1 MEPARDSD
9 RHARGLEV
17 LKRLTAGDSTLIRE
31 MSTVD
36 GIPPEFNEFVVDF
49 VFGEVYTRSG
59 LDPQRRHLVTLSCL
73 IAVGAVTDLQA
84 HVRMALN
91 TGLSAQEITE
101 AILHSAV
108 YVGFPRAVSA
118 MRIAHE
124 VFVDRGI
131 VKTNKKK

>member
-1 MEPARDSD
+1 M
-9 RHARGLEV
+9 EV
-17 LKRLTAGDSTLIRE
+17 LKRLTAGDSILTRDML
-31 MSTVD
+31 TVD

-49 VFGEVYTRSG
+49 VFGEVYTRPG

-73 IAVGAVTDLQA
+73 IAVGAVSDLRA

-101 AILHSAV
+101 MIMHSAV
-108 YVGFPRAVSA
+108 YLGFPRAVSA

-131 VKTNKKK
+131 FKTHNKK